1 MRMTISA
8 ASRLYGIHRSTLHR
22 HIKSGRLS
30 CVIQPDGSRAL
41 DLSELIRCY
50 GEPPNAPEPVR
61 QVATPHA
68 TGSATPDAT
77 GDATPSPDTLALLAE
92 LVEINRRQAD
102 QLEALT
108 AKVER
113 LEDAMRHLPA
123 PGQLAPHPDD
133 RPRHDEAPAAA
144 RPEADTAPRER
155 HGDEA
160 PARSFTDLLD
170 KLNARAGS

>member
-1 MRMTISA
+1 M
-8 ASRLYGIHRSTLHR
+8 
-22 HIKSGRLS
+22 
-30 CVIQPDGSRAL
+30 
-41 DLSELIRCY
+41 
-50 GEPPNAPEPVR
+50 
-61 QVATPHA
+61 
-68 TGSATPDAT
+68 
-77 GDATPSPDTLALLAE
+77 
-92 LVEINRRQAD
+92 EINRRQAD

-133 RPRHDEAPAAA
+133 RPRHDEAPTAA

-160 PARSFTDLLD
+160 PARSFTDLLA